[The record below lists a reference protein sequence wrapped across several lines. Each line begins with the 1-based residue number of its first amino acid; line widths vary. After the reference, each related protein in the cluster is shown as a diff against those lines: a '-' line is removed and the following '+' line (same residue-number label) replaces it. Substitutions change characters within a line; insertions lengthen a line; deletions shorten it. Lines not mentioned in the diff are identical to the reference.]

1 MGAVH
6 LALLSFSYRVTD
18 ISQKLNSL
26 GVQQILPQTINNFSF
41 LKIFQNQLGPFMH
54 EITIEISDG
63 DFSNASGDETTTR
76 VPPILEVLL
85 KFVYLTQRIYYFTLY

>member
-1 MGAVH
+1 
-6 LALLSFSYRVTD
+6 
-18 ISQKLNSL
+18 
-26 GVQQILPQTINNFSF
+26 
-41 LKIFQNQLGPFMH
+41 MH

-85 KFVYLTQRIYYFTLY
+85 KFV